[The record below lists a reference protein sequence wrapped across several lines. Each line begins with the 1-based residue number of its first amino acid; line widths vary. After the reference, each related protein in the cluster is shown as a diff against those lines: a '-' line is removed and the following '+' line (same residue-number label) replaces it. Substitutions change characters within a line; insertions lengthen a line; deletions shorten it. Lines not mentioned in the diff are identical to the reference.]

1 MGLLALFVLVF
12 LCEHSQT
19 AVYSIEQF
27 FAGQSRAEAN
37 PRAAAARAVP
47 QTANGGR
54 AAAPVVA
61 ATPATDNSCEATLV
75 DIGGGA
81 AAARRR

>member
-1 MGLLALFVLVF
+1 MGLLSFFLLFF
-12 LCEHSQT
+12 LCEHSQV
-19 AVYSIEQF
+19 AVYSIGQF
-27 FAGQSRAEAN
+27 FAGQPRVEAN

-47 QTANGGR
+47 QAANGGR
-54 AAAPVVA
+54 PAAPVVA
-61 ATPATDNSCEATLV
+61 ATPATDNSCEATSV